1 MNWRRLL
8 EEAGILRKI
17 ALKSL
22 DVLATP
28 EIRKT
33 ENIFRVQGNG
43 AEGEDWNTQACL
55 LVAVVTGCPSL
66 VS

>member
-22 DVLATP
+22 YVLATP

-43 AEGEDWNTQACL
+43 AEGED
-55 LVAVVTGCPSL
+55 
-66 VS
+66 